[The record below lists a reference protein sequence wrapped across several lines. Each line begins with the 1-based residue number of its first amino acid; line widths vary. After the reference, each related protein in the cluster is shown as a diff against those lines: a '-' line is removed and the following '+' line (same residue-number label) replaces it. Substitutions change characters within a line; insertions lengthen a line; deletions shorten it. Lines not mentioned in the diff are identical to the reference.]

1 MLLSRLFW
9 FYIQSN
15 NNDII
20 LNAPFGE
27 IKMIG
32 IELLSN
38 PTKIGFKISKYG
50 TPGISN
56 ELLKF
61 FDLNFSLMC
70 NISYICHFYKRR
82 CLK

>member
-1 MLLSRLFW
+1 MNPRLLSRLFW

-27 IKMIG
+27 IKVIR
-32 IELLSN
+32 IVLLSN

-50 TPGISN
+50 TSGISN
-56 ELLKF
+56 DLLKF
-61 FDLNFSLMC
+61 F
-70 NISYICHFYKRR
+70 R
-82 CLK
+82 LKFLFDV